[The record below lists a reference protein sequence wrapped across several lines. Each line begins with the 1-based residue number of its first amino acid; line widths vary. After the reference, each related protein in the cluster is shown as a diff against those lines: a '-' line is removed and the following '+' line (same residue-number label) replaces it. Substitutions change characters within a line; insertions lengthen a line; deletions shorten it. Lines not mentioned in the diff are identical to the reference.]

1 MSSHPFIE
9 KHGWSV
15 AEILPQDG
23 SARSYMRIEKNGN
36 QALFMDCGP
45 TEGISYITRLSDFV
59 RIGNW
64 IASLGLCAPQIYEG
78 DEKTNVAIIED
89 FGNISMKQAI
99 IDGEDPKRL
108 YAAAN
113 EILSVLQAAQC
124 PLELP
129 HYKTSFMRTARQRFV
144 DWYVPV
150 YRRAMNEDGLVN
162 NYHSMWDEV
171 EAQLDPYKESFMHVD
186 FHVENLMYLDGGQGV
201 NALGIIDFQE
211 AMIGPESYDLSN
223 LCEDMRAD
231 VPQDIQDALKANKD
245 DNFLCWQRVLGTQFH
260 TRLLGQCLRWAMHDN
275 KPGYLKYYPRLLN
288 YTKNALDDPIL
299 KPFKDWLA
307 DEKIELVDVSELDW
321 QNARTYIAK
330 NAI

>member
-23 SARSYMRIEKNGN
+23 SARSYIRIEKNGN
-36 QALFMDCGP
+36 TALFMDCGP
-45 TEGISYITRLSDFV
+45 LEGMSYITRLSDFV

-64 IASLGLCAPQIYEG
+64 INSLGLRAPEIYEA

-89 FGNISMKQAI
+89 FGSISMKQAI
-99 IDGEDPKRL
+99 ANGQDPKRL
-108 YAAAN
+108 YMAAN
-113 EILSVLQAAQC
+113 DILNVLQSSQC
-124 PLELP
+124 PLDLP
-129 HYKTSFMRTARQRFV
+129 HFKDSFMRKARQRFV

-150 YRRAMNEDGLVN
+150 VRQQKNPDGLVEQ
-162 NYHSMWDEV
+162 YHAMWDEV
-171 EAQLDPYKESFMHVD
+171 ESQLDPYKTSFMHVD
-186 FHVENLMYLDGGQGV
+186 FHVENLMYLDGGQGL

-231 VPQDIQDALKANKD
+231 VPHDIQSALKANKSE
-245 DNFLCWQRVLGTQFH
+245 NFLSWQRVLGTQFH

-275 KPGYLKYYPRLLN
+275 KPAYLKYYPRLLN
-288 YTKNALDDPIL
+288 YTSAALNDPVL
-299 KPFKDWLA
+299 KPFKDWLT
-307 DEKIELVDVSELDW
+307 EQKIDLIDINDLDW
-321 QNARTYIAK
+321 KNAQSYIAQD
-330 NAI
+330 AI

>member
-9 KHGWSV
+9 QHGWLIT
-15 AEILPQDG
+15 EDLPQDG
-23 SARSYMRIEKNGN
+23 SPRSYTRIEKNGAH
-36 QALFMDCGP
+36 ALFMDCGP
-45 TEGISYITRLSDFV
+45 LDGISYITRLSDFV

-64 IASLGLCAPQIYEG
+64 INSLGLRSPQIYEA

-89 FGNISMKQAI
+89 FGSISMKQAI
-99 IDGEDPKRL
+99 MNGEDPKRL
-108 YAAAN
+108 YLAAN
-113 EILSVLQAAQC
+113 DILNVLQSSEC
-124 PLELP
+124 PLDLP
-129 HYKTSFMRTARQRFV
+129 HFKNSFMRTARQRFV

-150 YRRAMNEDGLVN
+150 YRKCKNEDGLVKS
-162 NYHSMWDEV
+162 YHAMWNEI
-171 EAQLDPYKESFMHVD
+171 ENQLDPYKESFMHVD

-211 AMIGPESYDLSN
+211 AMIGPESYDLCN

-231 VPQDIQDALKANKD
+231 VPFEIQATLKAGRD
-245 DNFLCWQRVLGTQFH
+245 ENFLGWQRVLGTQFH

-288 YTKNALDDPIL
+288 YTENALSDPIL
-299 KPFKDWLA
+299 KPFKDWLR
-307 DEKIELVDVSELDW
+307 DEKIELMDISALDW
-321 QNARTYIAK
+321 ENAQAYIAS